1 MILSAFADSF
11 LNYHVDNIAQR
22 VKVPMWLPIR
32 VYESL
37 PYAYVTGGLFFVA
50 GEIYLGPGVSVAPLY
65 LALGIISICSGILVF
80 IKRRHVR
87 NQNVRA
93 LSQSESE

>member
-1 MILSAFADSF
+1 
-11 LNYHVDNIAQR
+11 
-22 VKVPMWLPIR
+22 MWLPAR

-37 PYAYVTGGLFFVA
+37 PGAYVIGGLFFVA
-50 GEIYLGPGVSVAPLY
+50 GAIYLGPGVSVAPLY

-87 NQNVRA
+87 SKNVRT
-93 LSQSESE
+93 LSQDESE

>member
-1 MILSAFADSF
+1 
-11 LNYHVDNIAQR
+11 
-22 VKVPMWLPIR
+22 MWLPTR

-37 PYAYVTGGLFFVA
+37 PGAYVIGGLFFVA
-50 GEIYLGPGVSVAPLY
+50 GAIYLGPGVSVAPLY
-65 LALGIISICSGILVF
+65 LTLGIIGICSGILVF

-93 LSQSESE
+93 LSQDESK

>member
-1 MILSAFADSF
+1 
-11 LNYHVDNIAQR
+11 
-22 VKVPMWLPIR
+22 MWLPIR

-37 PYAYVTGGLFFVA
+37 PGAYVIGGLFFVA
-50 GEIYLGPGVSVAPLY
+50 GAIYLGPGVSAAPLY
-65 LALGIISICSGILVF
+65 LALGMISICSGTLVF

-87 NQNVRA
+87 NQKLRV

>member
-1 MILSAFADSF
+1 
-11 LNYHVDNIAQR
+11 
-22 VKVPMWLPIR
+22 MWLPTR

-37 PYAYVTGGLFFVA
+37 PGAYVIGGLVFVA
-50 GEIYLGPGVSVAPLY
+50 GAIYLGPGVSVAPLY
-65 LALGIISICSGILVF
+65 LTLGIIGICSGILVF

-93 LSQSESE
+93 LSQDESE